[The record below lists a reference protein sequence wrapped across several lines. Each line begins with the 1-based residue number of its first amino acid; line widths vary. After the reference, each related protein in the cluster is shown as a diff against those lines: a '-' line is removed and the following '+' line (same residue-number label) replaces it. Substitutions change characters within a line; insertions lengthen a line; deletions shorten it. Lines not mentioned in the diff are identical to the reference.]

1 MSELLEAQQKA
12 EEKYI
17 MSRNESLATSLAT
30 IAGKPSKNA
39 QSFYYLVPV
48 LRVKREVK
56 YKQCSVATY
65 FLSESGKLG
74 RD

>member
-30 IAGKPSKNA
+30 IAGKQSKNA
-39 QSFYYLVPV
+39 QSFNYLVPV
-48 LRVKREVK
+48 PRSKKRSK
-56 YKQCSVATY
+56 YKQCSVAP
-65 FLSESGKLG
+65 
-74 RD
+74 

>member
-30 IAGKPSKNA
+30 IAGKPSK
-39 QSFYYLVPV
+39 
-48 LRVKREVK
+48 KRPILL
-56 YKQCSVATY
+56 
-65 FLSESGKLG
+65 LSSSSAEGKK
-74 RD
+74 RS

>member
-48 LRVKREVK
+48 PTRVRREASTNSAV
-56 YKQCSVATY
+56 
-65 FLSESGKLG
+65 
-74 RD
+74 

>member
-48 LRVKREVK
+48 LRVKREV
-56 YKQCSVATY
+56 
-65 FLSESGKLG
+65 
-74 RD
+74 